1 MYFFTTN
8 NKTDQTGYQITQQ
21 STPLA
26 YDGFLEF
33 QVFTPG
39 IHKKPYRKKVKLKQ
53 LQLEQDSG
61 RTLHADD
68 RSLIDLNRAGAP
80 LMELVFDPNLS
91 DSEEAIALV
100 KELVLIL
107 ERLNTCTC
115 KMEGKVNLL

>member
-1 MYFFTTN
+1 M
-8 NKTDQTGYQITQQ
+8 
-21 STPLA
+21 A
-26 YDGFLEF
+26 YDGYLEF

-39 IHKKPYRKKVKLKQ
+39 VHKKPYKKKVKLKQ

-68 RSLIDLNRAGAP
+68 RSLIDLNRSGAP
-80 LMELVFDPNLS
+80 LMELVFDPQLS
-91 DSEEAIALV
+91 DSEEATALV

-115 KMEGKVNLL
+115 KMEGMMLLNMCLQY